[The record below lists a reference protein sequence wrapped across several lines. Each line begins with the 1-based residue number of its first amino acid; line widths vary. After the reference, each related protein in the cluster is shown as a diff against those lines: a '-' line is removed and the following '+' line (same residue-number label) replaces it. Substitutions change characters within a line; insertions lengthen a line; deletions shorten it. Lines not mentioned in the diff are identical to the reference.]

1 MEDNMKKYVL
11 LIYILVLVTF
21 VSYATYSDGGNDG
34 RKRKRHR

>member
-21 VSYATYSDGGNDG
+21 VSYATYSPTAAMMVES
-34 RKRKRHR
+34 